1 MDKNI
6 FRNNEGLEKS
16 GVILL
21 EKLSTVENL
30 IDELF
35 ETLQNASLEILYF
48 VQVLHDKIY
57 SNGNFHSRSVIRLNL
72 YKTFIR
78 EK

>member
-6 FRNNEGLEKS
+6 FCNNERLWKS
-16 GVILL
+16 GVMSL

-30 IDELF
+30 IDGLF
-35 ETLQNASLEILYF
+35 ETLQNASLEISYF

-57 SNGNFHSRSVIRLNL
+57 SDGNFHSRSVVRLNL
-72 YKTFIR
+72 YKTFIQ

>member
-6 FRNNEGLEKS
+6 FCNNEGLEKS